1 MAIVN
6 PSNFLPGGNEHEGK
20 VFDTIGYEKALKE
33 TGYTAESAEQWWKEH
48 PDGVGYTHHSS
59 IELDDNTGKITIK
72 APEWFL
78 ESETYN
84 QYFDDD
90 VLTGLGRLYAQN
102 KDAKLQMA
110 DGTEKTVKEIIESWN
125 NDLPKLV
132 KAQESYE
139 KMKKGVGEKFGEEA
153 ANNWTLG
160 TYQLAGTSA
169 YSGRDD
175 DYLVIPNSILNNP
188 NWSFLNDLE
197 GLDKETGYITKKD
210 FGEGYYH
217 LDALR
222 DLYSESPTSISK
234 LKKDVTRAIQNFEG
248 SDMTEYAK
256 LIAFN
261 NFLSG
266 EAAEGASNTPKG
278 DLLNKVTI
286 DAHAFYEAFYRAT
299 AATANNLVNNLGS
312 LALAPFSVVDW
323 IGGKTEGYQSKF
335 IIDEMVGITGDII
348 GDNLI
353 PGAET
358 VAEFLENEKNRRGDI
373 YALTDSTASL
383 IYNLAYMG
391 TYTVETVLQSVAK
404 TRLLINGVTLGI
416 TGTSVARGIPKV
428 TESIQRMGMLGAT
441 TTAADGTKVPL
452 WTTRAAEA
460 VKANSAMT
468 SGGVSQPVANLLTGM
483 GGYSTW
489 DKINLIGSLNPAELI
504 NGAFLYNQYIGQVGE
519 DLAII
524 GGAGKAGA
532 EGYANAYEEM
542 LKRNASL
549 WMTQGKWGDIKTTAE
564 KMAYFKYLQPRFE
577 AIYNTGNALLQ
588 TAAKVVTVLN
598 GYAKYMPSVYYVSQV
613 LIGTALSES
622 DSIRR
627 LMQGSDSN
635 EQRDILWGMIGRT
648 ALGWTIGMVVG
659 RVVNKVF
666 SGDFDQAV
674 ESANLGATEKIAKG
688 VTAVRDRVDQFHML
702 VHGGK
707 DWVDSISNPVKKS
720 VVKFNQSLAKSQEY
734 MAKAADMVRAE
745 GGTEIAARAATKTA
759 IDQMRA
765 NQNAIDLMQN
775 PEWQVAS
782 WHTDAYPAYNNA
794 SNVFTGLTNDV
805 SKMLTDLGLNIGV
818 KPTAIIG
825 GVATNADLPQDVVN
839 YMARALQRASY
850 LRDDFDVSNVL
861 VPIGQSIANMQSQY
875 KIVDPRLIKERD
887 IAEKVMAEFEGKYP
901 KALVDLIKNKWV
913 PAAQN
918 AAYQLNQSI
927 IGTGYYLRSQE
938 EGWRKS
944 GMWGQNNEL
953 WFPLQRVTDA
963 QKDFEEAARNPM
975 SIIKSGAIKR
985 RSTDPKHLAPGS
997 DEMTDF
1003 VHPMTTWKMHEFQQ
1017 AIQLSINNWVHVN
1030 MTNPFVKNVTKLDG
1044 SQVGAAVAYDNLKP
1058 HYEKSVLRSLN
1069 ATKQKLD
1076 ESGLVNDMVDKQKM
1090 ETRLKHAKKAV
1101 ADAKET
1107 WENIPNIEVNITNA
1121 ARSRTIDTLPESA
1134 VDDYLDRLGAPFEG
1148 EKVDIRKWL
1157 NSKVPGFDILD
1168 WGLLGREHTNEL
1180 FPGGLY
1186 MEPGKF
1192 REAKIYTMSVD
1203 DLIKL
1208 SRIDDPEIPSGTS
1221 HGISKHENL
1230 KGAHGVIPLYPR
1242 LVFDSDSGTYN
1253 RDGFILGLRWYGGG
1267 DSLANWKAYL
1277 EELKNDPNIKNVP
1290 VAVYNDVADPI
1301 QAIYDDQLSMMGLNN
1316 IVEALDEAIATG
1328 KNPKLSARDI
1338 GLAMFEPGWDRSSI
1352 RKRIRHSIPA
1362 SGGKNVSHISD
1373 KALDKLLDEAENYDW
1388 ENDPELKSRNESL
1401 SAVVERELGYL
1412 PTDITEEVKQAF
1424 AEKGSVPLFHNQDDD
1439 YGELSYNREE
1449 EVPHDREGKLFA
1461 EGGIGDA
1468 LWIAPNASYTD
1479 DYGQNKLAANI
1490 PLKYFMPW
1498 TEVGETTGKLYGRWQ
1513 ELTAKLKTKA
1523 HEYVKSNFPIKDAT
1537 VTIQID
1543 DLDKGLADLF
1553 KDVDI
1558 PVRDELYKK
1567 LANMGLA
1574 GRLQDIEGKSTFVDL
1589 DGNTYVLERITDTSK
1604 GTPDEVQYGLKL
1616 RPDLGREEVP
1626 WERLRD
1632 ELVPKKNF
1640 LSKKEKSELDKI
1652 EEIITPQ
1659 GNVRSFR
1666 ALAEYTGKPVIDST
1680 PFMNERGTSGTAYFY
1695 YRDVDPS
1702 FDEKIGEQ
1710 LAVQKA
1716 GTQVWNDGLAEEM
1729 LDEWFGETTLEGLFT
1744 MIKDEYPNTAD
1755 KVDFILES
1763 LKNKTAPRDPELEST
1778 VFSLSESLSREAA
1791 GLSALLRRV
1800 HNRMWTLNMPS
1811 DLGYVKDT
1819 TLADLQMS
1827 YARFYDATTAGELLE
1842 ELGIENPDYITPEEK
1857 AAWEAID
1864 PMQDYQTYTEQDL
1877 ADIRL
1882 RDLERKRKILKKE
1895 LKELCK

>member
-90 VLTGLGRLYAQN
+90 ILTGLGRLYAQN

-210 FGEGYYH
+210 FGEEYYH

-234 LKKDVTRAIQNFEG
+234 LKKDVARAIQNFEG

-323 IGGKTEGYQSKF
+323 IGGKTEGYQPKF
-335 IIDEMVGITGDII
+335 IIDEVVGVTGDII

-391 TYTVETVLQSVAK
+391 TYTVETVLQSIAK

-416 TGTSVARGIPKV
+416 TGTSVAKGIPKV
-428 TESIQRMGMLGAT
+428 TEAIQRAGMLGAKTADGETLWT
-441 TTAADGTKVPL
+441 TTAQ
-452 WTTRAAEA
+452 EA

-468 SGGVSQPVANLLTGM
+468 SGGVSQPVADLLTGM

-504 NGAFLYNQYIGQVGE
+504 NGAYLYNQYIGQVGE

-532 EGYANAYEEM
+532 AGYEQAYAEM
-542 LKRNASL
+542 LKRNASM
-549 WMTQGKWGDIKTTAE
+549 WMAQGKWGDINTTAE
-564 KMAYFKYLQPRFE
+564 KIAYLRYLQPKFE

-598 GYAKYMPSVYYVSQV
+598 GYAKYIPSVYYVSQV

-627 LMQGSDSN
+627 LMQSSDSN
-635 EQRDILWGMIGRT
+635 EQRDILWGMIART

-666 SGDFDQAV
+666 NGDFDQAV

-707 DWVDSISNPVKKS
+707 DWVDNINNPVKKS

-759 IDQMRA
+759 IDQMKA

-887 IAEKVMAEFEGKYP
+887 IAKKVMADFEGKYP

-1017 AIQLSINNWVHVN
+1017 AVQLSINNWVHVN

-1044 SQVGAAVAYDNLKP
+1044 SQVGAAVTYDDLKP

-1107 WENIPNIEVNITNA
+1107 WENIPNVEVNITNA
-1121 ARSRTIDTLPESA
+1121 ARSRTIDTLPENV
-1134 VDDYLDRLGAPFEG
+1134 VDNYLDKLEVPFEG
-1148 EKVDIRKWL
+1148 EKIDTRKWL
-1157 NSKVPGFDILD
+1157 NSKVPGFDILE
-1168 WGLLGREHTNEL
+1168 WSLLGRDHTNGL
-1180 FPGGLY
+1180 VSGGLY
-1186 MEPGKF
+1186 EATVGRPLYAAEVKAYIVNIDDL
-1192 REAKIYTMSVD
+1192 AKILGY
-1203 DLIKL
+1203 DL
-1208 SRIDDPEIPSGTS
+1208 D
-1221 HGISKHENL
+1221 N
-1230 KGAHGVIPLYPR
+1230 VIPTMGKYISMHINNNTGKGVLPVR
-1242 LVFDSDSGTYN
+1242 LRGTG
-1253 RDGFILGLRWYGGG
+1253 DGDTNDFFMQMRWGHNG
-1267 DSLANWKAYL
+1267 DKKENWVDYL
-1277 EELKNDPNIKNVP
+1277 QQLKENGVENVP
-1290 VAVYNDVADPI
+1290 IAVIDTRGR
-1301 QAIYDDQLSMMGLNN
+1301 SGL
-1316 IVEALDEAIATG
+1316 E
-1328 KNPKLSARDI
+1328 DI
-1338 GLAMFEPGWDRSSI
+1338 SSSI
-1352 RKRIRHSIPA
+1352 AKRI
-1362 SGGKNVSHISD
+1362 
-1373 KALDKLLDEAENYDW
+1373 
-1388 ENDPELKSRNESL
+1388 
-1401 SAVVERELGYL
+1401 GYI
-1412 PTDITEEVKQAF
+1412 PTDITDDIKTAF
-1424 AEKGSVPLFHNQDDD
+1424 SEFGKIPFYRGQKGLGQFNMNEQRSSRAVGNA
-1439 YGELSYNREE
+1439 Y
-1449 EVPHDREGKLFA
+1449 
-1461 EGGIGDA
+1461 
-1468 LWIAPNASYTD
+1468 WIAPNASYTD
-1479 DYGQNKLAANI
+1479 TYGKDKIAGYIPVKYFLSDKEKAAFVQKGKYELEIARKELWPKIVEEEQKLEKQILKELEKSDAPGKELVDQQFSAGLITESEKPVVAASSLISSGTSSQKNKA
-1490 PLKYFMPW
+1490 LKYRA
-1498 TEVGETTGKLYGRWQ
+1498 LYRIKNAID
-1513 ELTAKLKTKA
+1513 LTDEDKKVLAKMK
-1523 HEYVKSNFPIKDAT
+1523 N
-1537 VTIQID
+1537 
-1543 DLDKGLADLF
+1543 G
-1553 KDVDI
+1553 
-1558 PVRDELYKK
+1558 
-1567 LANMGLA
+1567 
-1574 GRLQDIEGKSTFVDL
+1574 
-1589 DGNTYVLERITDTSK
+1589 
-1604 GTPDEVQYGLKL
+1604 
-1616 RPDLGREEVP
+1616 EEV
-1626 WERLRD
+1626 LRYMKLD
-1632 ELVPKKNF
+1632 ALLGGVPLYTEYDPK
-1640 LSKKEKSELDKI
+1640 DI
-1652 EEIITPQ
+1652 Q
-1659 GNVRSFR
+1659 DYRV
-1666 ALAEYTGKPVIDST
+1666 LAELTGKPVIDISNDG
-1680 PFMNERGTSGTAYFY
+1680 FADGTAFFY
-1695 YRDVDPS
+1695 YKDINPE
-1702 FDEKIGEQ
+1702 FDKDIGGQ
-1710 LAVQKA
+1710 LVIQEA
-1716 GTQVWNDGLAEEM
+1716 GTLRWPDGVADEM
-1729 LDEWFGETTLEGLFT
+1729 AQEWFDETTLGGFLNMLEEKFPDVSGKIERVLDGL
-1744 MIKDEYPNTAD
+1744 KDG
-1755 KVDFILES
+1755 K
-1763 LKNKTAPRDPELEST
+1763 
-1778 VFSLSESLSREAA
+1778 AA
-1791 GLSALLRRV
+1791 GDPVRDE
-1800 HNRMWTLNMPS
+1800 S
-1811 DLGYVKDT
+1811 DLVLEIAEDIKNEAPGLSQTAHVLGNRIWTHAVDGYDLDT
-1819 TLADLQMS
+1819 SLTDMGMS
-1827 YARFYDATTAGELLE
+1827 PARYYGEHDVAKLLE
-1842 ELGIENPDYITPEEK
+1842 EVGYENPDIVTQEE
-1857 AAWEAID
+1857 ASAWDAIN
-1864 PMQDYQTYTEQDL
+1864 PSSPNYPTYTDQDL
-1877 ADIRL
+1877 AEIR
-1882 RDLERKRKILKKE
+1882 
-1895 LKELCK
+1895 